1 MVTQMAKL
9 NPKSFIVTTTLK
21 NIPIK
26 GLFKSEE
33 VVVFSQDSE
42 NDGEVY
48 MASNPNSTD
57 VRTATLSPTIT
68 GIIGNNYTDFTD
80 VDNADDELTY
90 ESLDSTGIVVGETV
104 TISQGIAFYQ
114 TTVKSNTNNVIKLYL
129 IEGEEEFSPASD
141 DILIFNHTTWYYV
154 SSSLDKVAVGD
165 IMQITLDDDS
175 SVQFVEVTYKDAT
188 HIGFTISTTN
198 YTSSDV
204 VLFES
209 DVKLDG
215 EGLVVGSDEYPNG
228 LLVKHKTT
236 DSTNTNLTII
246 PKTEYST
253 IRKLFF

>member
-1 MVTQMAKL
+1 MAKL

-68 GIIGNNYTDFTD
+68 GIVGNQYDATDSGLVT
-80 VDNADDELTY
+80 VDNVEYLYYTPTDA
-90 ESLDSTGIVVGETV
+90 TGIVVGEEV
-104 TISQGIAFYQ
+104 RISQGIANYI
-114 TTVKSNTNNVIKLYL
+114 TTVHSIDSGDVLLHKIVGEPDFDPDNTDLM
-129 IEGEEEFSPASD
+129 
-141 DILIFNHTTWYYV
+141 IFNHTTWYYIT
-154 SSSLDKVAVGD
+154 SSIDKVAIGD
-165 IMQITLDDDS
+165 IMQITLDDDA
-175 SVQFVEVTYKDAT
+175 SVQYVEVTYKDST
-188 HIGFTISTTN
+188 HIGFTTLTTN

-204 VLFES
+204 ILFES

-215 EGLVVGSDEYPNG
+215 EGLVVGSGEYPNG

-236 DSTNTNLTII
+236 DSTVTNLTII
-246 PKTEYST
+246 PKTEYGN
-253 IRKLFF
+253 IRKFFF

>member
-1 MVTQMAKL
+1 MSKL

-33 VVVFSQDSE
+33 VVVFSQDDE

-68 GIIGNNYTDFTD
+68 GIVTNQYDVTNSGLVTVEDVEYLFYTPTD
-80 VDNADDELTY
+80 P
-90 ESLDSTGIVVGETV
+90 TGIAVGDSV
-104 TISQGIAFYQ
+104 TISQGLALYQ
-114 TTVKSNTNNVIKLYL
+114 TSVALLDSGDVILHKIVGEPGFTPANTDL
-129 IEGEEEFSPASD
+129 
-141 DILIFNHTTWYYV
+141 LIFSHTTYYYI

-165 IMQITLDDDS
+165 IMQITLDDDA
-175 SVQFVEVTYKDAT
+175 SVQFVEVTYKDTT

-215 EGLVVGSDEYPNG
+215 EGLVVGSNEYPNG

-246 PKTEYST
+246 PKTEYGNV
-253 IRKLFF
+253 RKFFF

>member
-1 MVTQMAKL
+1 MAKL

-68 GIIGNNYTDFTD
+68 GIVTNQYDVTDSGLVTVDDVEYLYYTPTD
-80 VDNADDELTY
+80 P
-90 ESLDSTGIVVGETV
+90 TGIVVGDSV
-104 TISQGIAFYQ
+104 IISQGIALY
-114 TTVKSNTNNVIKLYL
+114 NTSVALLDSGDVLLHKIA
-129 IEGEEEFSPASD
+129 GEPGFTPANTD
-141 DILIFNHTTWYYV
+141 LMIFNHTTWYYV

-165 IMQITLDDDS
+165 IMQITLDDDA
-175 SVQFVEVTYKDAT
+175 SVQYVEVTYKDST

-204 VLFES
+204 ILFES

-215 EGLVVGSDEYPNG
+215 EGLVVGSNDYPNG

-236 DSTNTNLTII
+236 DSTVTNLTII
-246 PKTEYST
+246 PKTEYGN
-253 IRKLFF
+253 IRKFFF